1 MALVDNDSSAF
12 TSSELARLETYRA
25 AVAAGFY
32 SDWDGSAMTTDT
44 HVLAWLHQQ
53 RETSEAYPFTPDEL
67 IRLEQARAPVAAGYY
82 REDVVSGTETA
93 GGSAGA
99 Q

>member
-1 MALVDNDSSAF
+1 MTLVDNDSSLF

-44 HVLAWLHQQ
+44 HALAWLHQS
-53 RETSEAYPFTPDEL
+53 RETDEAYPFTPDEL
-67 IRLEQARAPVAAGYY
+67 IRLERARAAVAAGYY
-82 REDVVSGTETA
+82 SEGVVSGSEAA
-93 GGSAGA
+93 GGSAA
-99 Q
+99 TS